1 MMRSKELLKEALKLE
16 PEERVAM
23 VQGLLESLEQPDE
36 ELDALW
42 AEEASRRL
50 KAYREGRLEGI
61 PMEEVLGDD

>member
-16 PEERVAM
+16 PEERVAV

-36 ELDALW
+36 GLDALW

>member
-61 PMEEVLGDD
+61 PMEEVLGND

>member
-1 MMRSKELLKEALKLE
+1 MRSKELLKEALKLE
-16 PEERVAM
+16 PEERVAV
-23 VQGLLESLEQPDE
+23 VQGLLESLEPPDE
-36 ELDALW
+36 GLDALW